1 MIDGSKEYVSM
12 GNLANKIRYNR
23 WMRKLDEYAH
33 YNKSFG
39 YIEES
44 KLFAQVRSG
53 KLTPA
58 QCDSIMDRNE
68 CLRMNSLDRRTV
80 KCVIEEVL
88 GEEYTLDYWTWGDDK
103 HNLYIHV
110 RESERFLELV
120 LNYTQESIHVYEW
133 YKGEGKS
140 RGDMGL
146 YCFSWNDIVGIG
158 DK

>member
-1 MIDGSKEYVSM
+1 MIDGSKEHVSM

-33 YNKSFG
+33 DDKSFG
-39 YIEES
+39 YLEKE

-68 CLRMNSLDRRTV
+68 SLRMNSLDRRTV
-80 KCVIEEVL
+80 KSIIEDIL
-88 GEEYTLDYWTWGDDK
+88 GEEYTLDYLIWGDDK

-110 RESERFLELV
+110 KESERFIELI
-120 LNYTQESIHVYEW
+120 LNYAQESIHVYEW
-133 YKGEGKS
+133 YKDEGKS

-146 YCFSWNDIVGIG
+146 YCFSWNDIIGIG

>member
-1 MIDGSKEYVSM
+1 M

-23 WMRKLDEYAH
+23 WMRKLDEYAQDDKIFS
-33 YNKSFG
+33 YM
-39 YIEES
+39 EED

-53 KLTPA
+53 KLTAA

-68 CLRMNSLDRRTV
+68 SLRMNSLDKRTV

-88 GEEYTLDYWTWGDDK
+88 GDDYTLDYWTWGNDR

-120 LNYTQESIHVYEW
+120 LNYTQESIHIYEW

-146 YCFSWNDIVGIG
+146 YCFSWKEIVGIG

>member
-1 MIDGSKEYVSM
+1 M

-23 WMRKLDEYAH
+23 WMRKLDELAH
-33 YNKSFG
+33 YDKSFG

-68 CLRMNSLDRRTV
+68 SLRMNSLGRRTIQG
-80 KCVIEEVL
+80 VIEEVL
-88 GEEYTLDYWTWGDDK
+88 GDDYTLGYWTWGNDR

-120 LNYTQESIHVYEW
+120 LNYTQGSIHVYEW
-133 YKGEGKS
+133 YKGEGTS
-140 RGDMGL
+140 RGDMVL
-146 YCFSWNDIVGIG
+146 YSFSWSDIIGIG

>member
-1 MIDGSKEYVSM
+1 MGS
-12 GNLANKIRYNR
+12 LANKIRYNR
-23 WMRKLDEYAH
+23 WMRKLDKYAQDD
-33 YNKSFG
+33 KIFS
-39 YIEES
+39 YIEEG

-53 KLTPA
+53 KLTAA

-68 CLRMNSLDRRTV
+68 SLRMNSLDRRTV

-88 GEEYTLDYWTWGDDK
+88 GEEYTLDYWIWGNDR

-110 RESERFLELV
+110 KESERFLELV
-120 LNYTQESIHVYEW
+120 LNYTQENIHIYEW

-140 RGDMGL
+140 RGDIGL
-146 YCFSWNDIVGIG
+146 YDFSWRDITKIG

>member
-1 MIDGSKEYVSM
+1 M

-33 YNKSFG
+33 DDKSFG
-39 YIEES
+39 YLEKE

-58 QCDSIMDRNE
+58 QSDSIMDRNE
-68 CLRMNSLDRRTV
+68 SLRMNSLDRRTV
-80 KCVIEEVL
+80 KGIIEDIL
-88 GEEYTLDYWTWGDDK
+88 GEEYTLDYWIWGDDK

-110 RESERFLELV
+110 KESERFIELV
-120 LNYTQESIHVYEW
+120 LNYAQESIHVYEW
-133 YKGEGKS
+133 YKDEGKS

-146 YCFSWNDIVGIG
+146 YCFSWNDIIGIG

>member
-1 MIDGSKEYVSM
+1 M

-23 WMRKLDEYAH
+23 WMRKLDKLAH
-33 YNKSFG
+33 NDKSFG

-53 KLTPA
+53 KLTRA

-68 CLRMNSLDRRTV
+68 SLRMSSLDRRTV
-80 KCVIEEVL
+80 QGIIEDVL
-88 GEEYTLDYWTWGDDK
+88 GDDYTLDYWNWGNDR
-103 HNLYIHV
+103 HNLYIYV

-120 LNYTQESIHVYEW
+120 LNYTQESIHIYEW

-140 RGDMGL
+140 RGDMAL
-146 YCFSWNDIVGIG
+146 YCLSWKSVVGIG

>member
-1 MIDGSKEYVSM
+1 M

-23 WMRKLDEYAH
+23 WMRKLDKLTRDD
-33 YNKSFG
+33 KSFG

-68 CLRMNSLDRRTV
+68 SLRMSSLDKRTIQGI
-80 KCVIEEVL
+80 IEDVL
-88 GEEYTLDYWTWGDDK
+88 GDDYTLGYWAWGSDR
-103 HNLYIHV
+103 HNLYIYV

-120 LNYTQESIHVYEW
+120 LNYTQESIHIYEW

-140 RGDMGL
+140 RGDMVL
-146 YCFSWNDIVGIG
+146 YDFSWKSIVGIG